1 MTDYPQE
8 FVDRIANARASGT
21 SLYIQSGNSKR
32 HWLGRAPE
40 GQTLDASSHSGVVDY
55 QPSELVITARAGT
68 TIAELTAVTANEN
81 QYLACEPPALS
92 GRATLGGSLAC
103 NLSGPG
109 RPWAGALRDHVLGV
123 QLINGKAECL
133 NFGGQVMKNVA
144 GYDVSRLQA
153 GALGTLGLITQVSM
167 KVLPKPETT
176 TTLCFEMNATDAL
189 QQMLQH
195 ATEPRPLSGAA
206 WLGEVLYLRLSGAEA
221 AVRTTA
227 KLWGGEQHDDHSIWP
242 ELQELSFLPNE
253 TSVTMAGDTCAPVF
267 RQSVAPT
274 TALADITPL
283 ALNWA
288 GAQRWYIGDS
298 ATLQTNTDNGGG
310 HLQCFTGGNRSQEVG
325 PALDSVQQTLHK
337 RIKAAMDPDNILNP
351 GRLYSWL

>member
-1 MTDYPQE
+1 MTDYPQA
-8 FVDRIANARASGT
+8 FVDRIASARAEG
-21 SLYIQSGNSKR
+21 LPVYIQGGNSKR
-32 HWLGRAPE
+32 HWLGRTPE
-40 GQTLDASSHSGVVDY
+40 GQTLDVSSHSGVVDY

-68 TIAELTAVTANEN
+68 TIAELVAVTANEH
-81 QYLACEPPALS
+81 QHLACEPPVLS

-153 GALGTLGLITQVSM
+153 GALGTLGLITQVSL

-189 QQMLQH
+189 QQMLQR
-195 ATEPRPLSGAA
+195 ATQPRPLSGAA
-206 WLGEVLYLRLSGAEA
+206 WLGGVLYLRLSGAEA
-221 AVRTTA
+221 AVRNTE
-227 KLWGGEQHDDHSIWP
+227 KLWGGERHEEHSIWR
-242 ELQELSFLPNE
+242 ELQELSFLQSN
-253 TSVTMAGDTCAPVF
+253 TSDTTASNTSAPVF

-274 TALADITPL
+274 TPLADTTPL

-288 GAQRWYIGDS
+288 GAQRWYEGDS
-298 ATLQTNTDNGGG
+298 ATLLTNAVGGGG
-310 HLQCFTGGNRSQEVG
+310 HMQCFTGGNRSQEMG

-337 RIKAAMDPDNILNP
+337 RVKNAMDPDNILNP

>member
-1 MTDYPQE
+1 MADYPQA
-8 FVDRIANARASGT
+8 FVDCISDART
-21 SLYIQSGNSKR
+21 RQTPLYIQGGNSKR
-32 HWLGRAPE
+32 HWLGRTPE
-40 GQTLDASSHSGVVDY
+40 GQTLDVSSHSGVVDY

-68 TIAELTAVTANEN
+68 TIAELNAVTASEN
-81 QYLACEPPALS
+81 QYLACEPAVLS
-92 GRATLGGSLAC
+92 NLATLGGSLAC

-153 GALGTLGLITQVSM
+153 GALGTLGLITQVSI

-176 TTLCFEMNATDAL
+176 ATLCFEMNATDAL
-189 QQMLQH
+189 RQMNQR
-195 ATEPRPLSGAA
+195 AMEPRPLSGAA
-206 WLGEVLYLRLSGAEA
+206 WLDGVLYLRLSGAKA
-221 AVRTTA
+221 AVDNTS
-227 KLWGGEQHDDHSIWP
+227 KLWGGERHDEHAIWR
-242 ELQELSFLPNE
+242 EFQELDFLPAAKDE
-253 TSVTMAGDTCAPVF
+253 TDKNLASAPVM

-274 TALADITPL
+274 TPLADITPL

-288 GAQRWYIGDS
+288 GAQRWFVNNNS
-298 ATLQTNTDNGGG
+298 ALESNAVTGGG
-310 HLQCFTGGNRSQEVG
+310 HVQCFAGGNRSQEMG

-337 RIKAAMDPDNILNP
+337 RVKAAMDPHSILNP